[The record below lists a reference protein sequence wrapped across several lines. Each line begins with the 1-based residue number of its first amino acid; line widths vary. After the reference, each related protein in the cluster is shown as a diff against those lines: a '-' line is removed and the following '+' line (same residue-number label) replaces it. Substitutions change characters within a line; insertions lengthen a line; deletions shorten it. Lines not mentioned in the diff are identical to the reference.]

1 MPANKNLSNVNIGT
15 SPNSGDGDLLR
26 DAFIKINNNLN
37 SIYDNG
43 QFLTYG
49 SDNNFIPGYSWVNDK
64 DTGMFRAGSGR
75 ISFTLNGVESLSLNE
90 NGTFRWFGAD
100 IATQS
105 YVNTLLTTFTGGIN
119 AANITVTVNTG
130 ANVLS

>member
-49 SDNNFIPGYSWVNDK
+49 SDNNFIPGYSYWFSELLFIN
-64 DTGMFRAGSGR
+64 TTS
-75 ISFTLNGVESLSLNE
+75 IILLIYSLQYSIKLLFKE
-90 NGTFRWFGAD
+90 D
-100 IATQS
+100 I
-105 YVNTLLTTFTGGIN
+105 
-119 AANITVTVNTG
+119 
-130 ANVLS
+130 